1 MILRYRLLGIEQYV
15 VDPERE
21 YEKLAKNLNGS
32 IIKIGPTSQ
41 TYINIL
47 DIRKESIEDEKG
59 FLATK
64 ISRLIGFFNLIF
76 GELNEE
82 EKANKNLEDTILSL
96 FEFKGDKL
104 RLKMIEEITEIR
116 SEFPLW
122 EYRGYTKKESKDEK

>member
-1 MILRYRLLGIEQYV
+1 MLKNHYV
-15 VDPERE
+15 F
-21 YEKLAKNLNGS
+21 KNS
-32 IIKIGPTSQ
+32 DIAFIDK
-41 TYINIL
+41 NIVIPYL
-47 DIRKESIEDEKG
+47 YNS
-59 FLATK
+59 
-64 ISRLIGFFNLIF
+64 
-76 GELNEE
+76 LNEE